1 MHSVVTRR
9 IGYPRLAASNQTRGY
24 PFLVT
29 RFLVRAFLVAKQ
41 TIRRVTCW
49 YGFPV
54 PNYPNDRPYP
64 RDTCP
69 THVAGV
75 TAAKPIYS
83 AIVWL
88 PARLRAARRGQ
99 SGGILRNTIQ
109 QGTGQPRKHARA
121 HRIVWIVWN
130 GEAEPTAGYPR
141 LAARNGYA
149 RSFARLLCIRN

>member
-83 AIVWL
+83 AGLDTRAL
-88 PARLRAARRGQ
+88 PAP
-99 SGGILRNTIQ
+99 SGGLVWRRFGVAKQTQSVQFQTIRRVTKRAGFDGLRV
-109 QGTGQPRKHARA
+109 H
-121 HRIVWIVWN
+121 
-130 GEAEPTAGYPR
+130 PTY
-141 LAARNGYA
+141 Y
-149 RSFARLLCIRN
+149 